1 MKKYNLDLSGYNV
14 PHDMLPTKPEE
25 RNWNIYSFFA
35 LWIGMDIGIPTY
47 MLASGLIEGGM
58 NLKWAMITILLAN
71 IIIAFPIM
79 LNGHAGAKYGIP
91 STVYWRSAFG
101 FNGASVA
108 AVLRGIVAAGWC
120 GIQFWI
126 GGNALNVALS
136 ILIPAWGNWALGK
149 WVCFVVFLLLNLY
162 ILINGLGAIK
172 KMEHLCAPMLIIWLI
187 VMLIWARTTAGSW
200 GPMVNAKMTF
210 ATTAEFVAFFVVS
223 LNSNISYWCSMP
235 LTIQFWIGGNALN
248 VALSILIPAWGNWAL
263 GKWVCFVVFLLLNL
277 YILINGLGAIK
288 KMEHL
293 CAPMLIIW
301 LIVMLIWARTTAGSW
316 GPMVN
321 AKMTFATTAEFVA
334 FFVVSLNS
342 NISYWCSMPLTVT
355 DFTKAAKDQR
365 SQEVGQLLGIPT
377 GMFLLALVGALV
389 SSCTIVIFGHVITDP
404 VALTSMIGHPAL
416 IVGMML
422 FLIIATLTTNV
433 AANALTPAVAIVH
446 LTNGKLNFKWAAVV
460 LCAIGVAIRPW
471 VLIND
476 MGLYMNFFLN
486 GGGALLGPVVGVT
499 ICHYFFVCRTEL
511 DVRSLY
517 VPEGESMFLNI
528 KKYNKPTYIIIW
540 AMSAIMLLIAQLAPA
555 SWQTATCTLG
565 CSMRFSMNAMAII
578 CIALGYLVFR
588 KREGGINSLS
598 YLTLAISFVIIFLGL
613 WVPVA
618 HWLYDAS
625 FIVGT
630 LLGLGIYVLLMR
642 VCDKDFMVKK
652 AAEHKAAKAE
662 EANA

>member
-120 GIQFWI
+120 G
-126 GGNALNVALS
+126 
-136 ILIPAWGNWALGK
+136 
-149 WVCFVVFLLLNLY
+149 
-162 ILINGLGAIK
+162 
-172 KMEHLCAPMLIIWLI
+172 
-187 VMLIWARTTAGSW
+187 
-200 GPMVNAKMTF
+200 
-210 ATTAEFVAFFVVS
+210 
-223 LNSNISYWCSMP
+223 
-235 LTIQFWIGGNALN
+235 IQFWIGGNALN

-555 SWQTATCTLG
+555 TWQTATCTLG

-613 WVPVA
+613 WIPAA